1 MLATLAI
8 INMAVAAVLI
18 NDTMEA
24 PSAQQ
29 APTEIVASADAE
41 NNAVDWTWMSE

>member
-18 NDTMEA
+18 NDTVEFQAA
-24 PSAQQ
+24 PKEPAV
-29 APTEIVASADAE
+29 IVATLE
-41 NNAVDWTWMSE
+41 TETKTIK

>member
-18 NDTMEA
+18 TDTLDDSNTTEPTA
-24 PSAQQ
+24 IVATVDTSAQQ
-29 APTEIVASADAE
+29 AE
-41 NNAVDWTWMSE
+41 NIYWVEE

>member
-18 NDTMEA
+18 NETTETQA
-24 PSAQQ
+24 TQQ
-29 APTEIVASADAE
+29 EPTVLVATLETETKTAK
-41 NNAVDWTWMSE
+41 

>member
-18 NDTMEA
+18 NDTVDARAVQKE
-24 PSAQQ
+24 
-29 APTEIVASADAE
+29 PTVIVASVDAGTKTTE
-41 NNAVDWTWMSE
+41 

>member
-18 NDTMEA
+18 TDTTEA
-24 PSAQQ
+24 QAAKKEPTAVIATVETEKSA
-29 APTEIVASADAE
+29 E
-41 NNAVDWTWMSE
+41 

>member
-18 NDTMEA
+18 NDTVETQA
-24 PSAQQ
+24 AQKE
-29 APTEIVASADAE
+29 PTAIVASVDTVTKSAE
-41 NNAVDWTWMSE
+41 

>member
-18 NDTMEA
+18 NDTA
-24 PSAQQ
+24 DARSAQQ
-29 APTEIVASADAE
+29 EPAAVVTVVETETNVPETLAAK
-41 NNAVDWTWMSE
+41 

>member
-18 NDTMEA
+18 NDTSEVQT
-24 PSAQQ
+24 AQQ
-29 APTEIVASADAE
+29 EPNAIVAV
-41 NNAVDWTWMSE
+41 VDTEKTAK